1 MIKVL
6 FWVFF
11 CFFVYISSPFL
22 SIQLMSFF
30 LILLVFEQYNT
41 REKKSDKKAKILL
54 IYLAGCSYQVRSTGC
69 VFIDVRNFATDI

>member
-1 MIKVL
+1 
-6 FWVFF
+6 
-11 CFFVYISSPFL
+11 
-22 SIQLMSFF
+22 MSFF
-30 LILLVFEQYNT
+30 LILLVFEEYTT